1 MGARARG
8 RASGATPESGPQSGD
23 GTGSRPCQRATSSRP
38 VKGGTGS
45 RPGHARIE
53 GTWIRRRGPGTRLAA
68 ALILRD
74 RAKGRARSAA
84 GAAAAAALLELLAGT
99 YQVRRGTAGLPSEV
113 GHSWRRLA
121 LPFRKRSLQQTRAER
136 ISSVLRSLALLLS
149 PGCVFACPLSTDPR
163 AQLGHSTAHRSSS
176 QISLQDAQNALRMSN
191 MRKLR
196 FMTMGRQ

>member
-99 YQVRRGTAGLPSEV
+99 YQERWGTAGLLSHLAGSARQACTPLPQAELTAGKARANQLCAEIPCPTTV
-113 GHSWRRLA
+113 SWMRLC
-121 LPFRKRSLQQTRAER
+121 L
-136 ISSVLRSLALLLS
+136 SVEY
-149 PGCVFACPLSTDPR
+149 
-163 AQLGHSTAHRSSS
+163 
-176 QISLQDAQNALRMSN
+176 
-191 MRKLR
+191 
-196 FMTMGRQ
+196 